1 MGARRSGREAALQML
16 FQIEASGVD
25 ADKAITLFWRN
36 FEADPEGRVYADEAI
51 RGIVPLLPE
60 LDAMIS
66 AASSN
71 WRIERM
77 TRVDR
82 NLLRLGAW
90 ELAHRKDVPRAV
102 VLDEAVE
109 LAKSYGTDESSAF
122 VNGVLNEIGEKVRQG
137 EAPKG

>member
-1 MGARRSGREAALQML
+1 ML

-25 ADKAITLFWRN
+25 AEKAIALFWRN
-36 FEADPEGRVYADEAI
+36 FEADPEGRPYADEAVQ
-51 RGIVPLLPE
+51 GITAKLADV
-60 LDAMIS
+60 DASIT

-82 NLLRLGAW
+82 NLLRLGTW
-90 ELAHRKDVPRAV
+90 ELMFRPDVPRAV

-122 VNGVLNEIGEKVRQG
+122 VNGVLNQIGEKVRQG
-137 EAPKG
+137 EAPHEPADAKRGPKA